1 MSDLI
6 SNLDASKI
14 TTGLFNVPMGLSGI
28 VADLPNGASLQAAQD
43 AAIYKAQERYE
54 DTGGLRVDSVGA
66 GVDTPVGKQR
76 VTFSDGETVLLSKE
90 QIAALRTM

>member
-14 TTGLFNVPMGLSGI
+14 TTGLFSTPPGLTGI

-43 AAIYKAQERYE
+43 AAIFGAQARQDETE
-54 DTGGLRVDSVGA
+54 GLRVESIGA
-66 GVDTPVGKQR
+66 GVGTPMGKQE
-76 VTFSDGETVLLSKE
+76 VTFSDGEKVLLSR
-90 QIAALRTM
+90 QQLAAIRLS